1 MAALQLLAMERPL
14 RVVAPCPAPG
24 KPHTPARSTEL
35 SRIMMRLTERQ
46 CAIIRA
52 TVAETFGAGASVWL
66 FGSRVDDNKR
76 GGDIDLLIETDQV
89 DGDAIARTEIAFLT
103 KIQMKLGEQK
113 IDVLLDYPSR
123 KTHPPIFS
131 IAKQTGILL

>member
-1 MAALQLLAMERPL
+1 
-14 RVVAPCPAPG
+14 
-24 KPHTPARSTEL
+24 
-35 SRIMMRLTERQ
+35 MRLTEQ
-46 CAIIRA
+46 QHTVIRSLV
-52 TVAETFGAGASVWL
+52 TEVFGARAEVWL

-89 DGDAIARTEIAFLT
+89 DVNALTRAEISFLT
-103 KIQMKLGEQK
+103 KLQMKLGEQK

-131 IAKQTGILL
+131 IAKKTGILL

>member
-1 MAALQLLAMERPL
+1 
-14 RVVAPCPAPG
+14 
-24 KPHTPARSTEL
+24 
-35 SRIMMRLTERQ
+35 MRLTEQ
-46 CAIIRA
+46 QHTVIRSLV
-52 TVAETFGAGASVWL
+52 TEVFGARAEVWL

-89 DGDAIARTEIAFLT
+89 DVNALTRAEISFLT
-103 KIQMKLGEQK
+103 KLQMKLGEQK

-131 IAKQTGILL
+131 IAKKTGVLL

>member
-1 MAALQLLAMERPL
+1 
-14 RVVAPCPAPG
+14 
-24 KPHTPARSTEL
+24 
-35 SRIMMRLTERQ
+35 MMRLTDQQRT
-46 CAIIRA
+46 IIRA
-52 TVAETFGAGASVWL
+52 TVAETFGTGANVWL

-89 DGDAIARTEIAFLT
+89 DVAAIARTEIAFLT

-123 KTHPPIFS
+123 KTRQPIFF
-131 IAKQTGILL
+131 IAKQTGVLL

>member
-1 MAALQLLAMERPL
+1 
-14 RVVAPCPAPG
+14 
-24 KPHTPARSTEL
+24 
-35 SRIMMRLTERQ
+35 MRLTDRQ
-46 CAIIRA
+46 RSMIRT
-52 TVAETFGAGASVWL
+52 TVTEIFGATADVWL

-89 DGDAIARTEIAFLT
+89 DVDAIARSEITFLT
-103 KIQMKLGEQK
+103 KIQMKMGEQK

-123 KTHPPIFS
+123 KNRPPIFS